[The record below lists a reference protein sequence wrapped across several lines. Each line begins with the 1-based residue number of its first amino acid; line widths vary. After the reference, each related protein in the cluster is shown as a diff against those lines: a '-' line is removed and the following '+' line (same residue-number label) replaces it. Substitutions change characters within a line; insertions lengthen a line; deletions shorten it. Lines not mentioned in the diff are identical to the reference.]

1 MHFEGPGNDGYR
13 RHMHEGH
20 HEGPRHGR
28 EHHEEHHGGPRQ
40 FGGPFGGPRAKMMG
54 GMGGPLF
61 GGGFFAQTPFG
72 PGERGRRG
80 PRAGRGDVRYAILQL
95 LSETPRHGYDLIQ
108 ELASRSKGA
117 WQPSPGSVYPTLQ
130 ALEDEGL
137 IAPELVEGKKVFSLT
152 ESGRA
157 YLEANP
163 RSSAPWDDIATRVE
177 DGFEEIRKAG
187 AAVAAAVVQGVQSGT
202 QSQRAAIL
210 ELLNSTRRSIYKIL
224 SEDD

>member
-1 MHFEGPGNDGYR
+1 MHFEGPSDEGHR
-13 RHMHEGH
+13 RHMHEEH

-28 EHHEEHHGGPRQ
+28 GRHEEHHGGP
-40 FGGPFGGPRAKMMG
+40 GPFGGPRARMMG
-54 GMGGPLF
+54 GWGGPPF
-61 GGGFFAQTPFG
+61 GGGFFAQGPFG

-108 ELASRSKGA
+108 ELATRSNGA

-137 IAPELVEGKKVFSLT
+137 ISPEVVEGKKVFSLT
-152 ESGRA
+152 EAGRG
-157 YLEANP
+157 YLQANP

-177 DGFEEIRKAG
+177 DGFEEIRKAAG
-187 AAVAAAVVQGVQSGT
+187 AVVAAVMQGVQSGT
-202 QSQRAAIL
+202 QTQRAAIL
-210 ELLNSTRRSIYKIL
+210 ELLNSTKRSIYKIL
-224 SEDD
+224 SED